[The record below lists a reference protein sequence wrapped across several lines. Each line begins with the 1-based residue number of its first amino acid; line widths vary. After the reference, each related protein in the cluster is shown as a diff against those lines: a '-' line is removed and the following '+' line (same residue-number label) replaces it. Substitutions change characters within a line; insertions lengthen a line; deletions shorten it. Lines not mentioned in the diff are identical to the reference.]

1 MEDNNMCRKLVVVN
15 KLGLG
20 TRELG
25 YEVLSLP
32 KGEVLEF
39 TSKQLRDLIKSGRDE
54 VYGLKIA
61 ENGIDLE
68 FDKAFHTNNMM
79 YKVHIASLTPLVED
93 ECMVNLFY
101 IVIGTHKEKDNI
113 MYEVVSSRF
122 IQTLANIIDDRIHK
136 RLSQEDIIKVYNAEI
151 TNYSTTTNSVSYN
164 VTEGTSDT
172 AIKHTTTIE
181 VVSSITVKYDKDF
194 EVTIS
199 NTSVQQIPIDYLS
212 STRKKWVKICTYDG
226 VQFYVLHTL

>member
-1 MEDNNMCRKLVVVN
+1 MKQTQNNLHN
-15 KLGLG
+15 PIDAFQNSE
-20 TRELG
+20 ELASPIVTTG
-25 YEVLSLP
+25 FV
-32 KGEVLEF
+32 
-39 TSKQLRDLIKSGRDE
+39 RLITD
-54 VYGLKIA
+54 
-61 ENGIDLE
+61 
-68 FDKAFHTNNMM
+68 
-79 YKVHIASLTPLVED
+79 
-93 ECMVNLFY
+93 
-101 IVIGTHKEKDNI
+101 
-113 MYEVVSSRF
+113 
-122 IQTLANIIDDRIHK
+122 IIDDRIHK

-172 AIKHTTTIE
+172 VIKHTTSME

>member
-1 MEDNNMCRKLVVVN
+1 MKQTQNNLHN
-15 KLGLG
+15 PID
-20 TRELG
+20 TFQNSEELASPIVTTG
-25 YEVLSLP
+25 FV
-32 KGEVLEF
+32 
-39 TSKQLRDLIKSGRDE
+39 RLITD
-54 VYGLKIA
+54 
-61 ENGIDLE
+61 
-68 FDKAFHTNNMM
+68 
-79 YKVHIASLTPLVED
+79 
-93 ECMVNLFY
+93 
-101 IVIGTHKEKDNI
+101 
-113 MYEVVSSRF
+113 
-122 IQTLANIIDDRIHK
+122 IIDDRIHK

-172 AIKHTTTIE
+172 VIKHTTSME

>member
-1 MEDNNMCRKLVVVN
+1 MQNRNFLFNQDNLD
-15 KLGLG
+15 
-20 TRELG
+20 
-25 YEVLSLP
+25 
-32 KGEVLEF
+32 
-39 TSKQLRDLIKSGRDE
+39 TSSQGDVS
-54 VYGLKIA
+54 
-61 ENGIDLE
+61 
-68 FDKAFHTNNMM
+68 
-79 YKVHIASLTPLVED
+79 
-93 ECMVNLFY
+93 
-101 IVIGTHKEKDNI
+101 
-113 MYEVVSSRF
+113 EVVSSRF

>member
-1 MEDNNMCRKLVVVN
+1 MKQTQNNLHN
-15 KLGLG
+15 
-20 TRELG
+20 TIDTFQNSEELASPIVTTG
-25 YEVLSLP
+25 FV
-32 KGEVLEF
+32 
-39 TSKQLRDLIKSGRDE
+39 RLITD
-54 VYGLKIA
+54 
-61 ENGIDLE
+61 
-68 FDKAFHTNNMM
+68 
-79 YKVHIASLTPLVED
+79 
-93 ECMVNLFY
+93 
-101 IVIGTHKEKDNI
+101 
-113 MYEVVSSRF
+113 
-122 IQTLANIIDDRIHK
+122 IIDDRIHK

-172 AIKHTTTIE
+172 AIKHTTSME